1 MPRYYDINIR
11 GSTLE
16 EITEEALHYAYA
28 CLVRSLRQHRLEGK
42 NGEYEAFAVG
52 LLALLQKYRHLYTT
66 PTGAPS
72 PPPGYEPGA

>member
-1 MPRYYDINIR
+1 MPRYYEINIR

-16 EITEEALHYAYA
+16 DITEEALHYAYA
-28 CLVRSLRQHRLEGK
+28 CLTRSLRQHRLEGK

-52 LLALLQKYRHLYTT
+52 VMVLLQKYRHLYTA

-72 PPPGYEPGA
+72 PPPEY